1 MTLYKS
7 DTLWGRMMAQL
18 TVLNSMAGVQV
29 EACMDQHVA
38 WGLRVL
44 DLKDRLFGKAVA
56 QLNRDEA
63 VQISQMA
70 TARNLSIHTLSTGL
84 FHSDIEV
91 GEVAFRKKWM
101 PILDDVIQVAN
112 ILNPHQVRLLMA
124 MSSKRLDVL
133 DSSVYLSACHPWVF
147 EVYREAVDR
156 VVGAGFGVVIENEV
170 KECLFSRPPEI
181 ISFFDVL
188 DRRDAVS
195 LIWDVQNLWQMG
207 TFPSVAVYDMLKP
220 VIGMIH
226 VKGGRAELPGGAL
239 VWKAGLKDASW
250 PVVPILKAAIAGGV
264 SPVICLNGSHGEK
277 PDGYVEDTVMN
288 LKFLRDSIK
297 EIE

>member
-18 TVLNSMAGVQV
+18 TVLNSMAGAQV

-101 PILDDVIQVAN
+101 PILDDVIQEINKDRGTITVCWD
-112 ILNPHQVRLLMA
+112 
-124 MSSKRLDVL
+124 LD
-133 DSSVYLSACHPWVF
+133 F
-147 EVYREAVDR
+147 
-156 VVGAGFGVVIENEV
+156 
-170 KECLFSRPPEI
+170 
-181 ISFFDVL
+181 
-188 DRRDAVS
+188 
-195 LIWDVQNLWQMG
+195 
-207 TFPSVAVYDMLKP
+207 
-220 VIGMIH
+220 
-226 VKGGRAELPGGAL
+226 
-239 VWKAGLKDASW
+239 
-250 PVVPILKAAIAGGV
+250 
-264 SPVICLNGSHGEK
+264 
-277 PDGYVEDTVMN
+277 
-288 LKFLRDSIK
+288 
-297 EIE
+297 